1 MQKAIRHIL
10 ATIAY
15 RLNKTITDVDFAFGD
30 FEVGN
35 NVKTPTTILNH
46 INQILFFAKEVFGDE
61 APSKIELMSFS
72 DEIARFH
79 KIINELDLLVCD
91 VIIRDLPYYKL
102 IQGPLADIL
111 THVGQL
117 AMLRRLYG
125 SPIIGEDFMEADIQS
140 GRF

>member
-15 RLNKTITDVDFAFGD
+15 RFNKTVTNVDVAFGD
-30 FEVGN
+30 FEAGN
-35 NVKTPTTILNH
+35 EVKTPNEIIHH
-46 INQILFFAKEVFGDE
+46 ITRVLLFAKEVFNEE
-61 APSKIELMSFS
+61 APGSIELLSFR
-72 DEIARFH
+72 EETARFQ
-79 KIINELDLLVCD
+79 KILNELDLLVCD

-102 IQGPLADIL
+102 IQGPLADVL

-125 SPIIGEDFMEADIQS
+125 SPISAEDFMEADIQS